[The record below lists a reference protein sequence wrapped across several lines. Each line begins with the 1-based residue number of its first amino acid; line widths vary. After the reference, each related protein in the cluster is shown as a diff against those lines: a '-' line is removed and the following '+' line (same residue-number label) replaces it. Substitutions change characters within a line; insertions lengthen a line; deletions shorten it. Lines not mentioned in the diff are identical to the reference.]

1 MAAWHRK
8 AWRRKG
14 RSQRLRI
21 IRFWQKLA
29 RIPTAVHCANKRRIA
44 LLSSSATIIIF
55 ILTEMDT
62 VGKKGVSVTEW
73 PGRHI
78 HCFRG
83 KSGR

>member
-14 RSQRLRI
+14 RFQRLRI
-21 IRFWQKLA
+21 IKFWQKLA

-44 LLSSSATIIIF
+44 LLSRSATIIILS
-55 ILTEMDT
+55 LTVMENAVQE
-62 VGKKGVSVTEW
+62 VGSVTEW